1 MLRQSGSRCYD
12 ASGQP
17 TWVHTN
23 TPQGFGPK
31 PLTIMALNHS
41 IYDSPVFRQAC
52 NQFDIA
58 ADILGMEAGV
68 RERTKQPRRCLT
80 VMLPVRMD
88 NGKVETFEGYRV
100 QHNISTGPAKGG
112 IRFHHDVTLGEVAA
126 LAMWMSWKCSLVG
139 LPFGGAKGGVVV
151 NARDMSTGEL
161 ERLSRRY
168 MQEIATFI
176 GPNLD
181 IPAPDVGTN
190 EQVMA
195 WMMDT
200 YSNHVGHYDPGVI
213 TGKPIALGGSLGRR
227 EATGEGVAWFTK
239 AYLTDFGVKASETT
253 VVVQGFGNVGSE
265 TALALSA
272 WGAKIV
278 GISDFTGGVSNPNG
292 IDVKDALA
300 YIAANKSLK
309 GYKGGETVTNEQLME
324 LPCTVLIP
332 AALERVITEKNAGNL
347 KCRFIAE
354 GANGPTTNE
363 ADKIIEQRGDIELIP
378 DVLCN
383 SGGVI
388 VSYFEWLQNQSA
400 YYWSKEEVFE
410 KLHKMLA
417 RAKASV
423 DETKKKYNCSR
434 RTAALVL
441 GIARVA
447 EAKAKRGLFP

>member
-1 MLRQSGSRCYD
+1 M
-12 ASGQP
+12 
-17 TWVHTN
+17 
-23 TPQGFGPK
+23 
-31 PLTIMALNHS
+31 PLPSS
-41 IYDSPVFRQAC
+41 IYNSPVFQQAC
-52 NQFDIA
+52 RQFDEA
-58 ADILGMEAGV
+58 ADIIGMEEGV
-68 RERTKQPRRCLT
+68 RQRTKQPRRCLT
-80 VMLPVRMD
+80 VTLPVRMD
-88 NGKVETFEGYRV
+88 DGRVATFEGYRV

-112 IRFHHDVTLGEVAA
+112 IRFHQDVTLGEVAA

-139 LPFGGAKGGVVV
+139 LPFGGAKGGVIV

-213 TGKPIALGGSLGRR
+213 TGKPIALGGSLGRK

-239 AYLTDFGVKASETT
+239 AYLTDMGIKPQDTT
-253 VVVQGFGNVGSE
+253 VIVQGFGNVGSE
-265 TALALSA
+265 TAIALAA

-278 GISDFTGGVSNPNG
+278 GISDFTGGYYNPKG
-292 IDVKDALA
+292 IDVRAALD
-300 YIAANKSLK
+300 YLK
-309 GYKGGETVTNEQLME
+309 THKALDGFKGGDAMTNEQLLE
-324 LPCTVLIP
+324 QPCTVLAP
-332 AALERVITEKNAGNL
+332 CALERVITEKNAAKL
-347 KCRFIAE
+347 RCRVLAE

-363 ADKIIEQRGDIELIP
+363 ADKIIAQRGDIELIP

-400 YYWSKEEVFE
+400 YYWTKEEVFE
-410 KLHKMLA
+410 KLHKQLA
-417 RAKASV
+417 KAKASV
-423 DETKKKYNCSR
+423 DETKKKYNCTR
-434 RTAALVL
+434 RSAALVL
-441 GIARVA
+441 GISRVA

>member
-1 MLRQSGSRCYD
+1 M
-12 ASGQP
+12 
-17 TWVHTN
+17 
-23 TPQGFGPK
+23 
-31 PLTIMALNHS
+31 PLTNS
-41 IYDSPVFRQAC
+41 IYNSPVFQQAC
-52 NQFDIA
+52 NQFDAA
-58 ADILGMEAGV
+58 ADILGMETSV
-68 RERTKQPRRCLT
+68 RERTKQPRRTLT
-80 VMLPVRMD
+80 VSLPVRMD
-88 NGKVETFEGYRV
+88 DGRVLSFEGYRV

-112 IRFHHDVTLGEVAA
+112 IRFHQDVSLGEVAA

-151 NARDMSTGEL
+151 NARDMSTAEL

-239 AYLTDFGVKASETT
+239 AYLTDMGIKASETS
-253 VVVQGFGNVGSE
+253 VIVQGFGNVGSE
-265 TALALSA
+265 TALAMAA
-272 WGAKIV
+272 WGAKVI
-278 GISDFTGGVSNPNG
+278 GLSDFTGGIYNQSG
-292 IDVKDALA
+292 INLKDALA
-300 YIAANKSLK
+300 YVAANKSLQ
-309 GYKGGETVTNEQLME
+309 GYKGGDSLTNDE
-324 LPCTVLIP
+324 LLVQPCTVLIP
-332 AALERVITEKNAGNL
+332 AALERVVTDKNAGKL
-347 KCRFIAE
+347 KCRLLSE

-363 ADKIIEQRGDIELIP
+363 ADKIIEQRGDIELVP

-410 KLHKMLA
+410 KLHRMLA
-417 RAKASV
+417 KAKASV
-423 DETKKKYNCSR
+423 DGTKEKFKCSR

-441 GIARVA
+441 GITRVA

>member
-1 MLRQSGSRCYD
+1 M
-12 ASGQP
+12 
-17 TWVHTN
+17 
-23 TPQGFGPK
+23 
-31 PLTIMALNHS
+31 PLTNS
-41 IYDSPVFRQAC
+41 IYNSPVFQQAC
-52 NQFDIA
+52 NQFDAA
-58 ADILGMEAGV
+58 ADILGMEASV
-68 RERTKQPRRCLT
+68 RERTKQPRRTLT
-80 VMLPVRMD
+80 VSLPVRMD
-88 NGKVETFEGYRV
+88 DGRVLSFEGYRV

-112 IRFHHDVTLGEVAA
+112 IRFHQDVSLGEVAA

-151 NARDMSTGEL
+151 NARDMSTSEL

-239 AYLTDFGVKASETT
+239 AYLTDMGIKASETS
-253 VVVQGFGNVGSE
+253 VIVQGFGNVGSE
-265 TALALSA
+265 TALAMAA
-272 WGAKIV
+272 WGAKVI
-278 GISDFTGGVSNPNG
+278 GISDFTGGIYNKSGV
-292 IDVKDALA
+292 DLKDALA
-300 YIAANKSLK
+300 YVAANKSLQ
-309 GYKGGETVTNEQLME
+309 GYKGGDSLTNDE
-324 LPCTVLIP
+324 LLVQPCTVLIP
-332 AALERVITEKNAGNL
+332 AALERVITDKNAGKL
-347 KCRFIAE
+347 QCRLLSE

-363 ADKIIEQRGDIELIP
+363 ADKIIEQRGDIELVP

-410 KLHKMLA
+410 KLHRMLA
-417 RAKASV
+417 KAKASV
-423 DETKKKYNCSR
+423 DDTKKKFKCSR

-441 GIARVA
+441 GITRVA

>member
-1 MLRQSGSRCYD
+1 MSL
-12 ASGQP
+12 AK
-17 TWVHTN
+17 T
-23 TPQGFGPK
+23 
-31 PLTIMALNHS
+31 

-52 NQFDIA
+52 NQFDAA
-58 ADILGMEAGV
+58 ADILGMEVGV
-68 RERTKQPRRCLT
+68 RERTKMPRRTLT
-80 VMLPVRMD
+80 VTLPVRMD
-88 NGKVETFEGYRV
+88 DGRVMNFEGYRV

-151 NARDMSTGEL
+151 NARDMSTQEL

-200 YSNHVGHYDPGVI
+200 YSNHTGHYDPGVI

-239 AYLTDFGVKASETT
+239 AYLTDMGIKASETT
-253 VVVQGFGNVGSE
+253 VIVQGFGNVGSE
-265 TALALSA
+265 TALALEA
-272 WGAKIV
+272 WGAKII
-278 GISDFTGGVSNPNG
+278 GISDFTGGVINPKG
-292 IDVKDALA
+292 INVKDAIA
-300 YIAANKSLK
+300 YVAANKSLQ
-309 GYKGGETVTNEQLME
+309 GYKGGDTLTNEELMVQS
-324 LPCTVLIP
+324 CTVLIP
-332 AALERVITEKNAGNL
+332 AALERVITEKNAGQL
-347 KCRFIAE
+347 KCRLIAE

-363 ADKIIEQRGDIELIP
+363 ADTILAQRGDIELIP

-410 KLHKMLA
+410 KLHRMLA
-417 RAKASV
+417 KAKASV
-423 DETKKKYNCSR
+423 DETKKKFGCSR

>member
-1 MLRQSGSRCYD
+1 
-12 ASGQP
+12 
-17 TWVHTN
+17 
-23 TPQGFGPK
+23 
-31 PLTIMALNHS
+31 MALTHS

-52 NQFDIA
+52 HQFDAA
-58 ADILGMEAGV
+58 ADIIGMEAGV
-68 RERTKQPRRCLT
+68 RERAKQPRRTLT
-80 VMLPVRMD
+80 VTLPVRMD
-88 NGKVETFEGYRV
+88 SGKVETFEGYRV

-126 LAMWMSWKCSLVG
+126 LAMWMSWKTSLVG

-151 NARDMSTGEL
+151 NARDMSSGEL

-176 GPNLD
+176 GPDLD

-213 TGKPIALGGSLGRR
+213 TGKPIALGGSLGRK

-239 AYLTDFGVKASETT
+239 AYLADLGLKAADTT
-253 VVVQGFGNVGSE
+253 VVIQGFGNVGSE

-272 WGAKIV
+272 WGAKII
-278 GISDFTGGVSNPNG
+278 GISDFTGGISNPKG

-300 YIAANKSLK
+300 YVAKNKSLQ
-309 GYKGGETVTNEQLME
+309 GYKGGDGLTNEQLME

-332 AALERVITEKNAGNL
+332 AALERVITEKNAGKL
-347 KCRFIAE
+347 KCRLIAE

-363 ADKIIEQRGDIELIP
+363 ADKILDQRGDIELIP

-400 YYWSKEEVFE
+400 YYWTKDEVFE

-417 RAKASV
+417 RAKAAV
-423 DETKKKYNCSR
+423 DETKAKYKCSR

-441 GIARVA
+441 GISRVA

>member
-1 MLRQSGSRCYD
+1 M
-12 ASGQP
+12 
-17 TWVHTN
+17 
-23 TPQGFGPK
+23 
-31 PLTIMALNHS
+31 PLTNS
-41 IYDSPVFRQAC
+41 IYNSPVFQQAC
-52 NQFDIA
+52 NQFDAA

-68 RERTKQPRRCLT
+68 RERTKQPRRTLT
-80 VMLPVRMD
+80 VTLPVRMD
-88 NGKVETFEGYRV
+88 DGRVLTFEGYRV

-151 NARDMSTGEL
+151 NARDMSMGEL

-200 YSNHVGHYDPGVI
+200 YSNHVGHFDPGVI

-239 AYLTDFGVKASETT
+239 AYLTDMGIKASETG
-253 VVVQGFGNVGSE
+253 VIVQGFGNVGSE
-265 TALALSA
+265 TALALAA
-272 WGAKIV
+272 WGAKVI
-278 GISDFTGGVSNPNG
+278 GISDFTGGVFNKNG
-292 IDVKDALA
+292 INLKDALA
-300 YIAANKSLK
+300 YVAANRSLQ
-309 GYKGGETVTNEQLME
+309 GYHGGDTLTNDE
-324 LPCTVLIP
+324 LLVQPCTVLIP
-332 AALERVITEKNAGNL
+332 AALERVITDKNAGKL
-347 KCRFIAE
+347 KCRMIAE

-363 ADKIIEQRGDIELIP
+363 ADKILADRGDIELIP

-417 RAKASV
+417 KAKASV
-423 DETKKKYNCSR
+423 DETKKKFNCSR